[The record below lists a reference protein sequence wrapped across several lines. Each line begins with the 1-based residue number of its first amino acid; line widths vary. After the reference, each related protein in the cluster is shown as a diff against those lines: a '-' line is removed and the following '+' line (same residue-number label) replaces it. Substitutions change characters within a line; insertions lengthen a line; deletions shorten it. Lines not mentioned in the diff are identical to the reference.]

1 KRLDNYIGIN
11 DSPGQIYGKTMSI
24 SDGMITPYF
33 ELATDVPASDLRAVR
48 RDLNDPTISPMD
60 VKKRLA
66 RKLVA
71 MYHGESAAQEA
82 EQRFQAEVQKKGIPE
97 DIAEYLV
104 SENGAIWIVQL
115 VKESGLAASNSEAR
129 RLIRQGAVSIDGKRL
144 TDPDQEVAIEGG
156 EVLKV
161 GKRRFVRL
169 QKKA

>member
-1 KRLDNYIGIN
+1 
-11 DSPGQIYGKTMSI
+11 
-24 SDGMITPYF
+24 
-33 ELATDVPASDLRAVR
+33 PASDLRAVR
-48 RDLNDPTISPMD
+48 KDLDNPAISPMD

-71 MYHGESAAQEA
+71 MYHGEPAAQEA

-97 DIAEYLV
+97 DLPEYAV
-104 SENGAIWIVQL
+104 PEDGAIWIVKL
-115 VKESGLAASNSEAR
+115 VKESGLAASNNEAR
-129 RLIRQGAVSIDGKRL
+129 RLIQQGAVSIDGRR
-144 TDPDQEVAIEGG
+144 TADPDQEMTIHGG